1 MIFEKIIFNILAFTL
16 FTIIFMKMIK
26 KNDTSY
32 VYVLG
37 IEFIG
42 IVLNFVELF
51 INVRFNLFFRMV
63 MYLLSVIIP
72 SAILIIEYK
81 KKLDFPE
88 LFRVTMAKIYMNL
101 GKNDEA
107 KDYLFSLI
115 NKYPE
120 SYLGHKLLAELYEK
134 EGKRENAIDEYIR
147 VTEIN
152 SKDLNINYNI
162 AKLLNQEQRREE
174 AVSILQDMLKKKPES
189 YEATKLLGDI
199 LFSEEQYK
207 EAISVYMN
215 ALRYHPGNYDLYY
228 NLGMTYTMVNDF
240 QRAKE
245 FYDKAAEINSLL
257 YNAKLSLG
265 QIALIYGDLDE
276 AEQYFNESLKG
287 ENVESGSYY
296 YLSQIALLRGD
307 KEKATNYMNV
317 AIGLD
322 PKLYDKAQKEN
333 VFTPIKKEVIE
344 PTEEARQSAKKNE
357 LPPKDKRCINHL
369 SKTCTLVS
377 SLNND
382 DIKMMA
388 NVKKKE
394 RQKQQDKQ
402 RGEY

>member
-1 MIFEKIIFNILAFTL
+1 MVEKIAFNLLAFTL

-26 KNDTSY
+26 KNDTAY

-42 IVLNFVELF
+42 IVINFVELF
-51 INVRFNLFFRMV
+51 FNLKLNLFFRIII
-63 MYLLSVIIP
+63 YILSVIIP
-72 SAILIIEYK
+72 GIILLIEYK
-81 KKLDFPE
+81 KNIDFPE
-88 LFRVTMAKIYMNL
+88 LYRIAMAKIYMHL
-101 GKNDEA
+101 GKIDEA
-107 KDYLFSLI
+107 KDYLYSLI

-120 SYLGHKLLAELYEK
+120 SYLGHKSLAELYEK
-134 EGKRENAIDEYIR
+134 EGRNEQAIDEYIR

-152 SKDLNINYNI
+152 NKDLNMNYKI
-162 AKLLNQEQRREE
+162 ANLLNKEKRCDE
-174 AVSILQDMLKKKPES
+174 AVQVLQDILKKKPEL
-189 YEATKLLGDI
+189 YKATSLLGDI
-199 LFSEEQYK
+199 LYSQERYK
-207 EAISVYMN
+207 EAINVYMTS
-215 ALRYHPGNYDLYY
+215 LRYNSGNYDLYY
-228 NLGMTYTMVNDF
+228 NLGMACTMVNDF

-265 QIALIYGDLDE
+265 QIAMIYGDLDE
-276 AEQYFNESLKG
+276 AEKYFNESLKG
-287 ENVESGSYY
+287 EDVESGSYY
-296 YLSQIALLRGD
+296 YLSQVAILRGD

-333 VFTPIKKEVIE
+333 VFTPIKQEMIE
-344 PTEEARQSAKKNE
+344 PTEEARDAARKNQ
-357 LPPKDKRCINHL
+357 LPPKEKKTINHL

-388 NVKKKE
+388 NVKKK
-394 RQKQQDKQ
+394 QKQMGEKQ
-402 RGEY
+402 KEK